1 MKTLLKVT
9 LMVVMAFFVA
19 GCAPQIRYV
28 PTPIGTL
35 PREDWLLATT
45 VEPPPERQKYLATD
59 DKGREAL
66 MTNAYIK
73 QTQNLTVCNIDKA
86 GLRQWRIE
94 QKALLD
100 KAQQEK

>member
-1 MKTLLKVT
+1 MNTLIKVT
-9 LMVVMAFFVA
+9 FVVLMALVVS
-19 GCAPQIRYV
+19 GCAPQVIYV

-35 PREDWLLATT
+35 PREDWLLPTAI
-45 VEPPPERQKYLATD
+45 EPPPNRQKYLATD

-86 GLRQWRIE
+86 GLRQWRAE